1 MGICLKTRDKKL
13 SYDPAIPPL
22 GIYSEKMIIEK
33 DTCTPKFIVALFTV
47 ARTWKQP
54 RCPSTEEWVKKIW
67 YTHTMEY
74 YSAIKRKKIYPDRP
88 RDFYTE

>member
-1 MGICLKTRDKKL
+1 MKTL
-13 SYDPAIPPL
+13 IQ
-22 GIYSEKMIIEK
+22 K
-33 DTCTPKFIVALFTV
+33 DTYTPIFIVAVFTV

-54 RCPSTEEWVKKIW
+54 RCTSAEEWIKKIQ

-74 YSAIKRKKIYPDRP
+74 YSGIKRNKIYPDRP

>member
-47 ARTWKQP
+47 ARTWKQLD
-54 RCPSTEEWVKKIW
+54 V
-67 YTHTMEY
+67 H
-74 YSAIKRKKIYPDRP
+74 
-88 RDFYTE
+88 